1 MFDFWQSAT
10 HDPLVFLVVVLVAI
24 SVLIV
29 MAVSVAQFHLFYLF
43 LRYGLRTSPSAE
55 PFTPGEHPEVVIQI
69 PIYNEVYVAERVID
83 RCARQTYPQ
92 DKFRVQVCDDSDDTE
107 TGPRIALAVDRARAL
122 GCSIE
127 VVRRPDRV
135 GYKAGNLANALR
147 HDSAP
152 FIAVID
158 ADFAPEPDFLER
170 VMPRFRDERIGCVQT
185 RPQHMNRDHGW
196 ITYAQA
202 MLHDAFY
209 LVEQQAR
216 HMAGCFIRF
225 NGTGGIW
232 RRTALVDAGGWQHD
246 TISEDM
252 DLAYRAQLKG
262 WTLFYDKDVQV
273 PAELPVSVNDVKIQQ
288 YRWAKGRAQV
298 IRKTLANLIRTPLPA
313 RVKVHAL
320 LDMLNIFAVPAGLIL
335 VMSSIWF
342 VVGSLHPL
350 LPVMTKLL
358 VFAQVNAILLPM
370 YTFAAMRPYGITPL
384 GTLREW
390 LRSFPTF
397 FPLIL
402 AMAPLATAALFS
414 GLFGRSAVFHS
425 TLKYN
430 VNDLGRK
437 WKSRRFLT
445 HGISRSTWVE
455 GALALYFVTGI
466 GLGIAL
472 GMMALVPFH
481 SILFIGY
488 GFVFIASVLKA

>member
-1 MFDFWQSAT
+1 MLGS
-10 HDPLVFLVVVLVAI
+10 LVVVLVAV

-29 MAVSVAQFHLFYLF
+29 VAVSLAQFHLFYLF
-43 LRYGLRTSPSAE
+43 LRYGLRSSPPAD
-55 PFTPGEHPEVVIQI
+55 PFAPGEHPEVVIQI
-69 PIYNEVYVAERVID
+69 PVYNEVYVVERVID

-92 DKFRVQVCDDSDDTE
+92 DRFRVQVCDDSDDTE
-107 TGPRIALAVDRARAL
+107 TGPRIAAAVERARAL

-147 HDSAP
+147 HDNAP

-158 ADFAPEPDFLER
+158 ADFAPDPDFLER
-170 VMPRFRDERIGCVQT
+170 VMPRFRDERIACVQT
-185 RPQHMNRDHGW
+185 RPKHMNRDFGW

-232 RRTALVDAGGWQHD
+232 RRTALIDAGGWQHD

-298 IRKTLANLIRTPLPA
+298 IRKTLGSLLRTPLPA

-335 VMSSIWF
+335 VMSSVWF
-342 VVGSLHPL
+342 VVGASHPL
-350 LPVMTKLL
+350 MPVMTKLL

-370 YTFAAMRPYGITPL
+370 YTFAAMRAYGVTPL

-414 GLFGRSAVFHS
+414 GLFGRTAVFHA

-430 VNDLGRK
+430 VNDLGRQ
-437 WKSRRFLT
+437 WTTRRFLT
-445 HGISRSTWVE
+445 HGISKSTWVE
-455 GALALYFVTGI
+455 GALALYFAIGI
-466 GLGIAL
+466 GMGVAL
-472 GMMALVPFH
+472 GMIALVPFH

>member
-1 MFDFWQSAT
+1 MIGSLA
-10 HDPLVFLVVVLVAI
+10 VILVAV

-29 MAVSVAQFHLFYLF
+29 VTISLAQFHLFYLF
-43 LRYGLRTSPSAE
+43 LRYGWRTSPPAQ
-55 PFTPGEHPEVVIQI
+55 PFAPGEHPEVVIQI
-69 PIYNEVYVAERVID
+69 PVYNEVYVVERVID

-92 DKFRVQVCDDSDDTE
+92 DRFRVQVCDDSDDTD
-107 TGPRIALAVDRARAL
+107 TGPRIAAAVERARAL

-147 HDSAP
+147 HDNAP

-158 ADFAPEPDFLER
+158 ADFAPDPDFLER

-185 RPQHMNRDHGW
+185 RPKHMNREFGW
-196 ITYAQA
+196 ITFAQA

-216 HMAGCFIRF
+216 HAAGCFIRF

-252 DLAYRAQLKG
+252 DLAYRAQIKG
-262 WTLFYDKDVQV
+262 WTLFYDKDVLV

-298 IRKTLANLIRTPLPA
+298 IRKTLRTLLRTPLSA

-320 LDMLNIFAVPAGLIL
+320 LDMLNIFAIPAGLVL
-335 VMSSIWF
+335 VLSSILF
-342 VVGSLHPL
+342 VVGGTHAL
-350 LPVMTKLL
+350 LPAMTTLL
-358 VFAQVNAILLPM
+358 VFAQLNAILLPM
-370 YTFAAMRPYGITPL
+370 YTFAAMRPYGVTLL

-414 GLFGRSAVFHS
+414 GLFGRTAVFHA

-430 VNDLGRK
+430 VNDLGRQ
-437 WKSRRFLT
+437 WTTRRFLT
-445 HGISRSTWVE
+445 HGISKSTWVE
-455 GALALYFVTGI
+455 GALALYFATGI
-466 GLGIAL
+466 GMGVAI
-472 GMMALVPFH
+472 GVIALVPFH
-481 SILFIGY
+481 SLLFIGY
-488 GFVFIASVLKA
+488 GFVFVASVLKT